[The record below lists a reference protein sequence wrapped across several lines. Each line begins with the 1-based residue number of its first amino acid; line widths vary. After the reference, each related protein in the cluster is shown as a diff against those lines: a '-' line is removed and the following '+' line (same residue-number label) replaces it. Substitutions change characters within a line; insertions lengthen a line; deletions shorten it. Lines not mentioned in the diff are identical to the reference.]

1 MYKKIKEF
9 YKENKKSSLICYLVL
24 RALVIICMIFQI
36 THQNYENVALCFF
49 TLILFTFPY
58 VINKRLKITIPD
70 TLEIIIYLFIFSAEI
85 LGEIQNFYGSYPH
98 WDTILHTLNGFLCAA
113 VGFSLIDLL
122 NRSEKVKL
130 KLSPLF
136 LTVVSFCFSMTI
148 GVLWEF
154 FEFGADTLFSKDM
167 QKDRVV
173 EKISTVKLH
182 PDGENIPIIVDD
194 IKYTI
199 IYSGEELKEIKIENG
214 YLDIGIIDTMKDLIV
229 NFIGALV
236 FSIFGYLYIHNRDKY
251 KFVEGFL
258 PRKRRE

>member
-1 MYKKIKEF
+1 MYKKIKSF
-9 YKENKKSSLICYLVL
+9 YKENNKSSLIWYIVL
-24 RALVIICMIFQI
+24 RALVIICMTFQI
-36 THQNYENVALCFF
+36 LHKNYENVALCFL
-49 TLILFTFPY
+49 TLILFTAPY
-58 VINKRLKITIPD
+58 FVNKKLKITIPS
-70 TLEIIIYLFIFSAEI
+70 TLEVIIYLFIFSAEI
-85 LGEIQNFYGSYPH
+85 LGEIRNFYGSYRH

-122 NRSEKVKL
+122 NRSKKVKL
-130 KLSPLF
+130 KLTPIY
-136 LTVVSFCFSMTI
+136 LTVVSFCFSMTV

-154 FEFGADTLFSKDM
+154 FEFSADIFFNKDM

-182 PDGENIPIIVDD
+182 QDGENIPIVIDD

-199 IYSGEELKEIKIENG
+199 IYSGDELTETKIENG

-229 NFIGALV
+229 NFVGAV
-236 FSIFGYLYIHNRDKY
+236 IFSIFAYLYIHNRDKY
-251 KFVEGFL
+251 KFVEDFL